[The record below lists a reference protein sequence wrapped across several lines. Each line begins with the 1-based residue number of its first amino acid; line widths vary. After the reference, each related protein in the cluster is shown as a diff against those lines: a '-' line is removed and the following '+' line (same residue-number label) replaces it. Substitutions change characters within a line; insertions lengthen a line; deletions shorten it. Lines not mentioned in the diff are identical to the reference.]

1 LRSWEYEPWPS
12 LADSSSRYRQAGEH
26 FGDVGVDHLLVCR
39 RGDRYPV
46 VPVFDEVQAADP
58 VDLDRRDRLAASL
71 G

>member
-1 LRSWEYEPWPS
+1 MLDSWGRFEYEVAVLRRWDYELWPG

-46 VPVFDEVQAADP
+46 VPVFEFSAG
-58 VDLDRRDRLAASL
+58 R
-71 G
+71 